1 MGLSNNFYGTTKA
14 ANANANNSYG
24 PYGPSPALTKTT
36 YSPKTYQI
44 PKNNAFGLGTK
55 PVTGLQTAKSTI
67 GGPENLKPKG
77 TGYSSRAAAIA
88 AGVNGGNRSSTSGS
102 GNTLKVSG
110 SGLGPGETSAPQRVT
125 STGQVVPD
133 APTSIG
139 GPENMPPGNGGGG
152 NGGGGI
158 GSGGPTEP
166 VPSPQQAEAE
176 GMTQA
181 EYDQLLADAEN
192 NLLEPDFIGFQGD
205 RAAELRRL
213 RNYRNQLYGNSEFGT
228 TGSVQRQGELDG
240 LARRRLAAQAAA
252 SGTLQ
257 GGAYAGTQ
265 RGTGTMQR
273 ADQDYAMQEMLRP
286 YQEQV
291 ASDRLT
297 QQGLNYDPTARTF
310 GLSDFGNPDDLMGGW
325 SSSTFAG
332 QEAYARARQQAL
344 QQLLQQGITI

>member
-1 MGLSNNFYGTTKA
+1 MGFADNFVRRTNA

-24 PYGPSPALTKTT
+24 PYGPSPAMTKTT

-55 PVTGLQTAKSTI
+55 QVTGLQTAKSTI

-102 GNTLKVSG
+102 GSNLSVSG
-110 SGLGPGETSAPQRVT
+110 SGIPKAPKTPDHLNLIPVSPTGELIAEP
-125 STGQVVPD
+125 
-133 APTSIG
+133 PTSIG
-139 GPENMPPGNGGGG
+139 GPENIPPG

-176 GMTQA
+176 GMTQE
-181 EYDQLLADAEN
+181 EYDKLLADAEN

>member
-1 MGLSNNFYGTTKA
+1 MGFADNFVRRTNA

-24 PYGPSPALTKTT
+24 PYGPSPAMTKTT

-55 PVTGLQTAKSTI
+55 QVTGLQTS
-67 GGPENLKPKG
+67 KPASNGSDERFNNVNKG

-102 GNTLKVSG
+102 GDTLKVSG
-110 SGLGPGETSAPQRVT
+110 SGLGPGETSAPPRVT
-125 STGQVVPD
+125 QTGTLVPEPEPAVTPD
-133 APTSIG
+133 PG
-139 GPENMPPGNGGGG
+139 GKGGGG
-152 NGGGGI
+152 KGGGGI

-176 GMTQA
+176 GMTQE

>member
-1 MGLSNNFYGTTKA
+1 MGFADNFVRRTKA

-24 PYGPSPALTKTT
+24 PYGPSPSMTKTT

-55 PVTGLQTAKSTI
+55 QVTGLQTNNPTSV

-102 GNTLKVSG
+102 GDTLKVSG
-110 SGLGPGETSAPQRVT
+110 SGLGPGETSAPPRVT
-125 STGQVVPD
+125 QTGTLTPEPEPTVTPD
-133 APTSIG
+133 PG
-139 GPENMPPGNGGGG
+139 GTDTP
-152 NGGGGI
+152 I
-158 GSGGPTEP
+158 GSGGDTEP
-166 VPSPQQAEAE
+166 VPSPEQAEAE

-273 ADQDYAMQEMLRP
+273 ADQDYAIQEMLRP